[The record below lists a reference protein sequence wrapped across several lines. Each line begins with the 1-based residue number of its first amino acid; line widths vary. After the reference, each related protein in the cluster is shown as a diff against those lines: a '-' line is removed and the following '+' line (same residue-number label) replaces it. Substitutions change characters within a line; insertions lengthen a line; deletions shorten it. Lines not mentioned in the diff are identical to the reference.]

1 MGSGSAERD
10 FAGRSPDDGYVRYTG
25 GTTGMPKG
33 VVWRQEDVFY
43 ALGGGIDAYTNERV
57 ADEWAL
63 AEKAK
68 TVESQLRSPNL
79 TPLIHRA
86 AQRGSLRFAFQGNV
100 VVNLRRLH
108 AHAAGPAVER
118 HGNPNNNI
126 TAPT

>member
-68 TVESQLRSPNL
+68 TVESPLRSLNL
-79 TPLIHRA
+79 PPLMHGA
-86 AQRGSLRFAFQGNV
+86 AQWGRSEE
-100 VVNLRRLH
+100 RRV
-108 AHAAGPAVER
+108 GKECVSTCRSRWSPY
-118 HGNPNNNI
+118 N
-126 TAPT
+126 